1 VVSRDELN
9 ASEREELA
17 ALDRI
22 LAREPVGE
30 QHLELAA
37 LVDSVRAGA
46 PRMDPAFAERL
57 DAQTAGRGARRGRR
71 RGGARFVDRLNVRRL
86 ALASGGL
93 VAAAVAFTI
102 VISSGVFAGK
112 TVQNGVALGGHPR
125 SGVATLLPAAGP
137 RATSTTQAPVGT
149 TSGPTAATGQAAL
162 GGANFS
168 ATLAP
173 NARLVH
179 RDSTLTLASAPAA
192 MQGVANQ
199 IVLATERQGGVVETS
214 NVAVQGSNSRASFR
228 LQVPSGRLSR
238 LIAAVS
244 SLASVRALNQNT
256 NDITDGYNQEQARLA
271 DNVALRAALL
281 TQLAAAPTLTA
292 QAAIQKQL
300 NRVEARITAEH
311 GEIDSLLTQGRE
323 ATLQVTVLPGA
334 AVKHAAVAA
343 GPFTTAFNRALHALE
358 AILAI
363 ALVAFAIVLPF
374 ALTALALW
382 WGATSVRQR
391 ARERAMRTA

>member
-1 VVSRDELN
+1 MSRNELN
-9 ASEREELA
+9 AAAREELA

-30 QHLELAA
+30 RHLELAA

-57 DAQTAGRGARRGRR
+57 DSQVAAHGGGRR
-71 RGGARFVDRLNVRRL
+71 RAMLRFDRPAARRV

-102 VISSGVFAGK
+102 VISSGVL
-112 TVQNGVALGGHPR
+112 NGSKQAPHSARALGAPLTR
-125 SGVATLLPAAGP
+125 TPAATP
-137 RATSTTQAPVGT
+137 TANAHTLSPSVS
-149 TSGPTAATGQAAL
+149 TSGPVAATGAAGSSFAASPTL
-162 GGANFS
+162 RGA
-168 ATLAP
+168 
-173 NARLVH
+173 ARLVH
-179 RDSTLTLASAPAA
+179 RDSTLTLATSPAS

-199 IVLATERQGGVVETS
+199 IVAATEHSGGVVQSS
-214 NVAVQGSNSRASFR
+214 NVAIRGSASRASFS
-228 LQVPSGRLSR
+228 LSVPSGRLGR
-238 LIAAVS
+238 LIATVS
-244 SLASVRALNQNT
+244 ALASVRALHQNT

-271 DNVALRAALL
+271 DNAAKRAALL
-281 TQLAAAPTLTA
+281 KQLAAAATVA
-292 QAAIQKQL
+292 QQTAIQKQL
-300 NRVEARITAEH
+300 SRLEARIAAEH
-311 GEIDSLLTQGRE
+311 REIDRLLTQGHT
-323 ATLQVTVLPGA
+323 ATLQVTIVPGGS
-334 AVKHAAVAA
+334 VKHPAAA

-374 ALTALALW
+374 ALSALALW
-382 WGATSVRQR
+382 WGATTVRQR

>member
-1 VVSRDELN
+1 
-9 ASEREELA
+9 
-17 ALDRI
+17 
-22 LAREPVGE
+22 
-30 QHLELAA
+30 
-37 LVDSVRAGA
+37 
-46 PRMDPAFAERL
+46 
-57 DAQTAGRGARRGRR
+57 
-71 RGGARFVDRLNVRRL
+71 
-86 ALASGGL
+86 
-93 VAAAVAFTI
+93 
-102 VISSGVFAGK
+102 
-112 TVQNGVALGGHPR
+112 
-125 SGVATLLPAAGP
+125 
-137 RATSTTQAPVGT
+137 
-149 TSGPTAATGQAAL
+149 
-162 GGANFS
+162 
-168 ATLAP
+168 
-173 NARLVH
+173 VH

-192 MQGVANQ
+192 MQGVANR
-199 IVLATERQGGVVETS
+199 IVLATEHQGGVVESS

-244 SLASVRALNQNT
+244 SLASVRALNQGT

-271 DNVALRAALL
+271 DNVAVRAALL
-281 TQLAAAPTLTA
+281 KQLAAAPTLTA
-292 QAAIQKQL
+292 QAAIQTQL
-300 NRVEARITAEH
+300 NRVEARIAAEH
-311 GEIDSLLTQGRE
+311 AELDRLLTQGRE